1 MFKINF
7 ISSIN
12 KTLIHLNLDVENLQS
27 VICQPDS
34 SSSAAASLSLVTSYF
49 NDAIGYLIASMAS
62 FQQMSLAPFLH
73 LGQSKFLI
81 SNCFL
86 GGK

>member
-1 MFKINF
+1 MFKINV

-12 KTLIHLNLDVENLQS
+12 KTLIYLNLDLENLQS
-27 VICQPDS
+27 IICQPNS

-62 FQQMSLAPFLH
+62 LQ
-73 LGQSKFLI
+73 
-81 SNCFL
+81 
-86 GGK
+86 

>member
-12 KTLIHLNLDVENLQS
+12 KTLIYFNLDLENLQFI
-27 VICQPDS
+27 ICQPNS
-34 SSSAAASLSLVTSYF
+34 SNSAAASLSLVTSYF

-62 FQQMSLAPFLH
+62 V
-73 LGQSKFLI
+73 
-81 SNCFL
+81 
-86 GGK
+86 